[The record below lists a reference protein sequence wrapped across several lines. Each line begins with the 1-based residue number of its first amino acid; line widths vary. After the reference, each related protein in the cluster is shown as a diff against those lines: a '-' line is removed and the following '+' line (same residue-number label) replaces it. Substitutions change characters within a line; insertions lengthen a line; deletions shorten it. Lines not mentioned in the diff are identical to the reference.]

1 MTQWI
6 DRLAKY
12 ETRRRTMFK
21 VGGAAGVLL
30 AAGVPSLAF
39 AGNGQDNQNDGAD
52 RGGGRGV
59 GQQKGKF
66 QNIPVSGSVSSG
78 AGGSFAGTFS
88 VTKFALQSG
97 QVVALGTLAGTLTD
111 GSGTTLGNLSNVAAS
126 APVVLP
132 SATSSG
138 AGAAPAATTQATT
151 ASCQILHLVLG
162 PLNLN
167 LLGLVIS
174 IPNPIVIDITAVP
187 GPGNLL
193 GNLLCAI
200 ANLLNGGS
208 LSTLLQQLVTALN
221 NLLAAL

>member
-1 MTQWI
+1 MAYLM

-12 ETRRRTMFK
+12 EARRRTLFK
-21 VGGAAGVLL
+21 LGGAAGVLL
-30 AAGVPSLAF
+30 AAGVPSLAL
-39 AGNGQDNQNDGAD
+39 AAGDQGNQNDQGDQGNGQ
-52 RGGGRGV
+52 GV
-59 GQQKGKF
+59 GQQKGKL
-66 QNIPVSGSVSSG
+66 QNIPVSGSVTSG
-78 AGGSFAGTFS
+78 AGGSFKGTFS
-88 VTKFALQSG
+88 VTQFALQNG
-97 QVVALGTLAGTLTD
+97 QVVALGTLAGALSD
-111 GSGTTLGNLSNVAAS
+111 RSGAALGNLSTVPAS

-132 SATSSG
+132 SSPSGTAAPTATS
-138 AGAAPAATTQATT
+138 QATT

-174 IPNPIVIDITAVP
+174 IPNPIIIDITAVP

-208 LSTLLQQLVTALN
+208 LSTLLQQLVGLLNQLLGAL
-221 NLLAAL
+221 